1 MRDDS
6 RSAGVKTRSSFHLP
20 TSSFGR
26 RGRTQADDH
35 DPDEHERRAGQ
46 LERCHDFLQPEP
58 PERDRRD
65 RPERAD
71 DRDGVGADPAQRL
84 GDALGLKNYGINLTT
99 IPPGA
104 VSALRH
110 WHSHEDEFI
119 YIVSG
124 ELALVTNNGEQRLTP
139 GMCAGFPAGRADG
152 HCLVNRTQRDA
163 VYLEVGDRRPE
174 DAVTYPD
181 DDIAGQAT
189 PQGRRFT
196 RKDGTP
202 Y

>member
-1 MRDDS
+1 MTGKARLPALDPGTV
-6 RSAGVKTRSSFHLP
+6 SAATGS
-20 TSSFGR
+20 GY
-26 RGRTQADDH
+26 
-35 DPDEHERRAGQ
+35 
-46 LERCHDFLQPEP
+46 PEP
-58 PERDRRD
+58 FKSRVSARRK
-65 RPERAD
+65 
-71 DRDGVGADPAQRL
+71 QRL
-84 GDALGLKNYGINLTT
+84 GDALGLKHFGVNLTT
-99 IPPGA
+99 IPPGE

-124 ELALVTNNGEQRLTP
+124 ELVLVTNDGEQRLTP

-152 HCLVNRTQRDA
+152 HCLVNRTDRDA

-181 DDIAGQAT
+181 DDLAGQAT

-196 RKDGTP
+196 RKNGTP

>member
-1 MRDDS
+1 MPS
-6 RSAGVKTRSSFHLP
+6 KLKLP
-20 TSSFGR
+20 
-26 RGRTQADDH
+26 AI
-35 DPDEHERRAGQ
+35 
-46 LERCHDFLQPEP
+46 
-58 PERDRRD
+58 
-65 RPERAD
+65 
-71 DRDGVGADPAQRL
+71 DPATVPAVTGSRYPDPFRSRVATRCKQRL
-84 GDALGLKNYGINLTT
+84 GDALGLKNYGVNLTT

-119 YIVSG
+119 YMVSG
-124 ELALVTNNGEQRLTP
+124 ELTLVTNDGEQQLTP
-139 GMCAGFPAGRADG
+139 GMCAGFPAGNADG

-181 DDIAGQAT
+181 DDISGQAT